1 MPTPPKYSDAEGMK
15 MLRDH
20 YDKGMTYEEMSI
32 KWGMPMSSIQR
43 YIEKPRL
50 QEKYL
55 AELERRKIKAE
66 IRGRV
71 AQIKAGEAAPKM
83 MDQIIEIASQDVEKT
98 PIQYQYAIQ
107 NAAADVLNRAGVK
120 DKTDDSK
127 EVRVI
132 IDSGIELGT
141 PDGSD

>member
-55 AELERRKIKAE
+55 AELERRRIKAE

-141 PDGSD
+141 PDGND

>member
-1 MPTPPKYSDAEGMK
+1 MPTPPRFSEKEGLQ

-20 YDKGMTYEEMSI
+20 YDTGMTYEEMSK
-32 KWGMPMSSIQR
+32 KWGAPIPTLQR
-43 YIEKPRL
+43 YIEKKSL
-50 QEKYL
+50 QEKYM
-55 AELERRKIKAE
+55 AELERRKVKAD
-66 IRGRV
+66 IRARV
-71 AQIKAGEAAPKM
+71 AQLKAGDAAPKM
-83 MDQIIEIASQDVEKT
+83 MDQIIAIASQDVGSTDIK
-98 PIQYQYAIQ
+98 YQYAIQ
-107 NAAADVLNRAGVK
+107 NAAADVLDRAGVK

>member
-55 AELERRKIKAE
+55 AELERRRVKAE

-141 PDGSD
+141 PDGND